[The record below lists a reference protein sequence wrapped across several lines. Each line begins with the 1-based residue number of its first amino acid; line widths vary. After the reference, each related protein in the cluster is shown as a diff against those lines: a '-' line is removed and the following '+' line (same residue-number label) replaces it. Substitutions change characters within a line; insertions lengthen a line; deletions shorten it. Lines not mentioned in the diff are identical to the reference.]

1 MARSCKPICFSVT
14 PIEDSK
20 LLYLT
25 NQLSLEAGAAVPVS
39 RILNTLVW
47 LSISDSEVYTKLY
60 TNILSQIYPQEPETD
75 PKEEEA

>member
-25 NQLSLEAGAAVPVS
+25 NQLSLEVGASVPVS
-39 RILNTLVW
+39 RILNTLIW
-47 LSISDSEVYTKLY
+47 IAISDSETYTKLF
-60 TNILSQIYPQEPETD
+60 TSILSQLHPQDPETD
-75 PKEEEA
+75 PKEEA

>member
-25 NQLSLEAGAAVPVS
+25 NQLSLEAGVSVPVS
-39 RILNTLVW
+39 RILNTLIW
-47 LSISDSEVYTKLY
+47 IAISDSDTYTKLF
-60 TNILSQIYPQEPETD
+60 TNILSQLHPQDPETN
-75 PKEEEA
+75 PKEEA